1 MFQPVEP
8 ALCALRYPDRDA
20 ALDECIEQRRRL
32 FDRRPASSIARQRV
46 FIAPD

>member
-1 MFQPVEP
+1 VFEPVEP
-8 ALCALRYPDRDA
+8 ALRAVRYLDRDA
-20 ALDECIEQRRRL
+20 ALDKCIEQRRRL

>member
-8 ALCALRYPDRDA
+8 ALRAMRYLDRNA
-20 ALDECIEQRRRL
+20 ARYECIEQRRRL